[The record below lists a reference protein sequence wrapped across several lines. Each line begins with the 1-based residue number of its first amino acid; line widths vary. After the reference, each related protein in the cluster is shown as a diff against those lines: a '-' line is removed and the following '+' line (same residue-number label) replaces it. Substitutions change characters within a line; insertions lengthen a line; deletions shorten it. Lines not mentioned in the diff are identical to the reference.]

1 MDIRKKIYYN
11 SPIFLQ
17 NLFCSL
23 YGLNIIF
30 NRYNDTFKNYLRESF
45 ELYFLTAKEIK
56 KKQNNQ
62 LKLLLNLAYKSPFWK
77 ERFNKYNI
85 DISKSD
91 LINEIKKLPILT
103 KKEVKENID
112 KILIENN
119 YLKSFTNYKLRKCS
133 TSGTTGSGLT
143 FLETGESEAMRW
155 AIWWRYR
162 YLIGLKEST
171 WCAFFGGRNVV
182 SPKIK
187 EPPFW
192 RVNYP
197 CKQVLFSTYH
207 ISEQTSIF
215 YLRELKKRKFEWI
228 HGYPSSLSLIA
239 YYALKF
245 KIDLGSNLQIVTT
258 GAENL
263 LDHQRI
269 LMEKAFNVPI
279 MNHYGQA
286 EGVANFSQINKDGY
300 LVDEDYSI
308 VEFIKT
314 DHKNKYK
321 VIGTSLY
328 NLAFPLIRY
337 DTQDIVDIKESNID
351 LETKWRQVENIDGR
365 LEDYLVLNDGAKI
378 GRLDHIFKD
387 LVEVVEAQFVQIDK
401 GKADLLIVTSPEF
414 NDITL
419 NKLKNLIHEKL
430 GKRIEIKIIEVKRIE
445 KSKSGKLRMVK
456 SKYKI

>member
-11 SPIFLQ
+11 SPIYLQ
-17 NLFCSL
+17 NIFCSI

-30 NRYNDTFKNYLRESF
+30 NRYNKTFRNYLRNSF
-45 ELYFLTAKEIK
+45 ELYFLTAEEIK
-56 KKQNNQ
+56 KRQNKQ
-62 LKLLLNLAYKSPFWK
+62 LRLLLNIASKSYFWN

-85 DISKSD
+85 DISKRN
-91 LINEIKKLPILT
+91 LKNEIKKLPILT
-103 KKEVKENID
+103 KEDVKANLD
-112 KILIENN
+112 KILIEDK
-119 YLKSFTNYKLRKCS
+119 YLKPFTNYKLRKCS
-133 TSGTTGSGLT
+133 TSGTTGSGLI
-143 FLETGESEAMRW
+143 FSETGESEAMRW

-171 WCAFFGGRNVV
+171 WCAFFGGRTVV
-182 SPKIK
+182 SPKVK

-207 ISEQTSIF
+207 ISEETSLF
-215 YLRELKKRKFEWI
+215 YLRELKKRKFKWI

-245 KIDLGSNLQIVTT
+245 EIDLGNNLQIVTT

-263 LDHQRI
+263 LAHQRT

-286 EGVANFSQINKDGY
+286 EGVANFSQINNDGY

-314 DHKNKYK
+314 ENKNKYK

-328 NLAFPLIRY
+328 NFAFPLIRY
-337 DTQDIVDIKESNID
+337 DTQDIVDIKDNKIE
-351 LETKWRQVENIDGR
+351 LENNWREVNNIDGR
-365 LEDYLVLNDGAKI
+365 SEDYLLLNDGAKI

-387 LVEVVEAQFVQIDK
+387 LVEVIEAQFVQINK
-401 GKADLLIVTSPEF
+401 GEAELFIVTSSQFSE
-414 NDITL
+414 ISL
-419 NKLKNLIHEKL
+419 KKLEDLIHEKL
-430 GKRIEIKIIEVKRIE
+430 GTRIDIKITKVKRIQ

-456 SKYKI
+456 TKYKI